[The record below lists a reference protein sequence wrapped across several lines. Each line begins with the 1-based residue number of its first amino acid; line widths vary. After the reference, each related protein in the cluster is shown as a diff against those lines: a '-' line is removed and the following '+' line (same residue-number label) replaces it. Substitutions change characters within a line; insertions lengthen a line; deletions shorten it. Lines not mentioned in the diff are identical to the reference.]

1 MKYLILLIFS
11 LLVFACSNGKRVYWC
26 GDHACINNKEKEAY
40 FKKTMIVEIRELSK
54 QNKKSKSE
62 LEIIKK
68 QAGLEQKK
76 EIKNEK
82 ELAKQVRLDKKRR
95 IKEEKELAKQVRLDK
110 KRRIKEEKEL
120 AKQVRLEE
128 KKIIKEE
135 KKSYKKK
142 ILKTENVPLEK
153 EIVINTAIA
162 RINIYSNEFKELVE
176 KITNKNMFRPY
187 PNINDTPN

>member
-1 MKYLILLIFS
+1 MKYLILLILS

-110 KRRIKEEKEL
+110 KRRIKEENEL
-120 AKQVRLEE
+120 TKQVRLEE

-142 ILKTENVPLEK
+142 VLKTENVPLEK

-162 RINIYSNEFKELVE
+162 GINIYSNEFKELVE

-187 PNINDTPN
+187 PNINDIPN

>member
-1 MKYLILLIFS
+1 MKYLILLILS

-40 FKKTMIVEIRELSK
+40 FKKTMIIEIRDLSK

-95 IKEEKELAKQVRLDK
+95 IKEEKELTKQVRLDK

>member
-11 LLVFACSNGKRVYWC
+11 LLLFDCSNGKKVYWC
-26 GDHACINNKEKEAY
+26 GDHACINNKEKKAY
-40 FKKTMIVEIRELSK
+40 FKKTMIVEIKELGK

-82 ELAKQVRLDKKRR
+82 ELAKQVRLDKKRI

-120 AKQVRLEE
+120 VKQVRLEE

-142 ILKTENVPLEK
+142 VLKTENVPLKK
-153 EIVINTAIA
+153 EIIINTGIA
-162 RINIYSNEFKELVE
+162 RINISSNEFKELVE

-187 PNINDTPN
+187 PNINDIPN

>member
-1 MKYLILLIFS
+1 MKYLILLILS

-120 AKQVRLEE
+120 SKQVRLEE

-142 ILKTENVPLEK
+142 VLKTENVPLEK

>member
-1 MKYLILLIFS
+1 MKYLILLILS

-40 FKKTMIVEIRELSK
+40 FKKTMIIEIRDLSK

-110 KRRIKEEKEL
+110 KRRIKEENEL
-120 AKQVRLEE
+120 TKQVRLEE

-153 EIVINTAIA
+153 EIVINTGIA
-162 RINIYSNEFKELVE
+162 RINISSNEFKELVE

-187 PNINDTPN
+187 PNINDIPN

>member
-1 MKYLILLIFS
+1 MKYLILLILS

-95 IKEEKELAKQVRLDK
+95 IKEEKELAQQVRLDK
-110 KRRIKEEKEL
+110 KRRIKEEKDL
-120 AKQVRLEE
+120 TKQVRLEE

-142 ILKTENVPLEK
+142 VLKTENVPLEK
-153 EIVINTAIA
+153 EIVINTGIA
-162 RINIYSNEFKELVE
+162 RINISSNEFKELVE

-187 PNINDTPN
+187 PNINDIPN

>member
-1 MKYLILLIFS
+1 MKYLILLILS

-95 IKEEKELAKQVRLDK
+95 IKEEKELV
-110 KRRIKEEKEL
+110 
-120 AKQVRLEE
+120 KQVRLEE

-142 ILKTENVPLEK
+142 ELKTENVPLEK

-187 PNINDTPN
+187 PNINDIPN

>member
-110 KRRIKEEKEL
+110 KRRIKEENEL
-120 AKQVRLEE
+120 TKQVRLEE